1 MRHAEKG
8 LLSDSILPRTDAQ
21 EAYVL
26 LRRTHDAIHRH
37 VSEKLMKWNLSVPKY
52 GVLKRVYD
60 HKELSISYLSGQIFR
75 GNSNMTTLI
84 NRMERDGLIQRVNG
98 QKDRRVTMIRLTR
111 KGLRLAPV
119 VIKGYRAFLQQMMDC
134 LSSKERQVLINLLE
148 KIKDSL

>member
-1 MRHAEKG
+1 MRHADKG
-8 LLSDSILPRTDAQ
+8 LLSDSISPRTDAQ

-37 VSEKLMKWNLSVPKY
+37 VSEKLMKWDLSVPRY

-84 NRMERDGLIQRVNG
+84 NRMERDGLIQRING
-98 QKDRRVTMIRLTR
+98 QKDRRVTMIRLTLKASAWPCR
-111 KGLRLAPV
+111 HQGISGLSPTDDGLSFQQ
-119 VIKGYRAFLQQMMDC
+119 RA
-134 LSSKERQVLINLLE
+134 SGSN
-148 KIKDSL
+148 